1 MSVWIGKS
9 KICLKTYFL
18 RKESCKK
25 MEILFFSIKSTLFV
39 HFDRIMGLFWIS
51 VRRLPSVPT
60 SKLRYPPDSGSM
72 VLRLLVLV
80 CRSTNEFLYVHPM
93 EIFDNICIFFNLHY
107 LLLLNSIISRWNRR
121 TETYLCYPHRCTET
135 RLNLSEMHNTRDSD
149 HLQHPIPVIRCLKV
163 VFLDIWSPG
172 ICPRTPTKL
181 SKKQNSN
188 QQIRNYGLISY
199 NY

>member
-18 RKESCKK
+18 WKESCKK
-25 MEILFFSIKSTLFV
+25 METLFFFQLNPLCSSISIELWGYFEYLWEDYRQCRLQNYDIPRTLDPWFSVYLYWYVGVQMNFYMSTL
-39 HFDRIMGLFWIS
+39 W
-51 VRRLPSVPT
+51 
-60 SKLRYPPDSGSM
+60 KY
-72 VLRLLVLV
+72 
-80 CRSTNEFLYVHPM
+80 
-93 EIFDNICIFFNLHY
+93 FDNIYIFFNLHY

-188 QQIRNYGLISY
+188 QHIRNYGLISY
-199 NY
+199 